1 MNLLSYERNK
11 RFVKRKIQSYSK
23 EKLWSVLE
31 NMTTSIYQKIIDAN
45 LDGELETILVKLLRY
60 NMSPVVEVPVRQFL
74 RDYLIVRDEFW
85 SQFGKSNS
93 FDVAFEQ
100 YYQYSKNKCSLIDKL
115 LENLNFTL
123 NYEPLKDDL
132 ALIMKEGL
140 TF

>member
-1 MNLLSYERNK
+1 
-11 RFVKRKIQSYSK
+11 
-23 EKLWSVLE
+23 
-31 NMTTSIYQKIIDAN
+31 MTTSIYQKIIEAK

-74 RDYLIVRDEFW
+74 RDYVLVRDEFW

-100 YYQYSKNKCSLIDKL
+100 YYQYSKDKCALIDKL

-123 NYEPLKDDL
+123 NYEPLKADL
-132 ALIMKEGL
+132 ALIMKEGF

>member
-1 MNLLSYERNK
+1 
-11 RFVKRKIQSYSK
+11 
-23 EKLWSVLE
+23 
-31 NMTTSIYQKIIDAN
+31 MTTSIYQKITDAN

-74 RDYLIVRDEFW
+74 RDYVLVRDEFW

-123 NYEPLKDDL
+123 NYEPLRDEL
-132 ALIMKEGL
+132 SRIMKESL